1 MNTFRSKGIF
11 WGLMALSS
19 IFVMAFGFRAVRNG
33 TAMNISD
40 IYAIAVFD
48 AILLGLVIP
57 GVSLLVIKEVDGWM
71 VSSKLLA
78 FNSRSMWWME
88 VKKRLLGT
96 CFASAVIIILPVFLL
111 ANIFSGT
118 TRTAAEWVYMLFL
131 FLSYFVYFYLL
142 ALLIS
147 IVEIKFHQNLLAVS
161 FAFLISFLPNILAFL
176 FRQSGIPTISGLL
189 NLSYAMDNGSFFWLR
204 CGKVCMLML
213 LLLALLEKAGMVL
226 LKKQDIFWK

>member
-11 WGLMALSS
+11 WGLMALTS

-48 AILLGLVIP
+48 AILIGLIIP

-96 CFASAVIIILPVFLL
+96 CFASAVIIILPVFYCKL
-111 ANIFSGT
+111 
-118 TRTAAEWVYMLFL
+118 
-131 FLSYFVYFYLL
+131 YFYFGF
-142 ALLIS
+142 
-147 IVEIKFHQNLLAVS
+147 VR
-161 FAFLISFLPNILAFL
+161 
-176 FRQSGIPTISGLL
+176 FR
-189 NLSYAMDNGSFFWLR
+189 
-204 CGKVCMLML
+204 
-213 LLLALLEKAGMVL
+213 
-226 LKKQDIFWK
+226 